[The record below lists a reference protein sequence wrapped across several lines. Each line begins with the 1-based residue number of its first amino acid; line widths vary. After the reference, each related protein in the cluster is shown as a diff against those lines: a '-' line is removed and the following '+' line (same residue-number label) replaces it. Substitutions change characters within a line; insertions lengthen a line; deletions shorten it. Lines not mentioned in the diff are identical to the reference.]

1 MSSQPLIPNGP
12 SVHPQP
18 GAGSAVARPA
28 LTPASPTHTAATSSG
43 VIKPLLSTGGSPG
56 GPASSS
62 VVNLSP
68 ESMAEPMARAA
79 PAALRLAWPSTG
91 LGAQPL
97 RQAVQLLQA
106 MALTARTMPK
116 PLMPLAAQAWS
127 PAFLAQWLADRDA
140 SPDRSPL
147 STFATQH
154 VQVHTPAGQQSLFMR
169 LLLPAG
175 HLSTQVPA
183 ERPANAPAAA
193 APRVVRW
200 PDSPL
205 LGAGALAWLLAPEGE
220 AVLSA
225 LLVLEWGPRRE
236 AVVYGKGAL
245 QNPHDP
251 WLLQAQ
257 LLAMGVKEKPHPP
270 AEETALCDTPDCP
283 YRGQAVCPQPF
294 CPATGA
300 VAAVA
305 SA

>member
-1 MSSQPLIPNGP
+1 MSSQPLIPHGP
-12 SVHPQP
+12 QVLPPS
-18 GAGSAVARPA
+18 GAGATTGRTAQAPS
-28 LTPASPTHTAATSSG
+28 TAAHTGAVSLGAS
-43 VIKPLLSTGGSPG
+43 KLLLPTGGSPG

-106 MALTARTMPK
+106 MALTAPTMPK
-116 PLMPLAAQAWS
+116 PLMPLAGQAWS

-175 HLSTQVPA
+175 RLSTQVPA

-193 APRVVRW
+193 ATRVVRW

-205 LGAGALAWLLAPEGE
+205 LGTGALAWLLAPEGE

-225 LLVLEWGPRRE
+225 LLILEWGPRRE

-245 QNPHDP
+245 QNPQDP

-257 LLAMGVKEKPHPP
+257 LLAMGVKERPHPP
-270 AEETALCDTPDCP
+270 AEDTALCDTPDCP

>member
-1 MSSQPLIPNGP
+1 MSSQPLIPHGP

-18 GAGSAVARPA
+18 GAGAGAGSAAARPA
-28 LTPASPTHTAATSSG
+28 LTPASSTHTAATSSG
-43 VIKPLLSTGGSPG
+43 VTKPLLSAGGSPG
-56 GPASSS
+56 APASSS

-106 MALTARTMPK
+106 MALTAPTMPK

-175 HLSTQVPA
+175 RLSTQVPA

-193 APRVVRW
+193 ALRVVRGAMARQ
-200 PDSPL
+200 PAAGYRSPCL
-205 LGAGALAWLLAPEGE
+205 ASGARRRG
-220 AVLSA
+220 SA
-225 LLVLEWGPRRE
+225 QCVTCPGVGHSPRGR
-236 AVVYGKGAL
+236 
-245 QNPHDP
+245 
-251 WLLQAQ
+251 
-257 LLAMGVKEKPHPP
+257 GVWQRGFAKPARP
-270 AEETALCDTPDCP
+270 
-283 YRGQAVCPQPF
+283 V
-294 CPATGA
+294 
-300 VAAVA
+300 VAAGTTA
-305 SA
+305 CHGRERKATPTF